1 MYRFKQFIYKTG
13 SIKGYVETCEND
25 FSPSKK
31 HYYVKVNRE
40 GKIFYLTGL
49 HGGSDGELRFVDDIE
64 FALGFTEM
72 VAIRIANMLRKKNI
86 AAFPFSLTKEA

>member
-49 HGGSDGELRFVDDIE
+49 HGGSD
-64 FALGFTEM
+64 
-72 VAIRIANMLRKKNI
+72 
-86 AAFPFSLTKEA
+86 

>member
-1 MYRFKQFIYKTG
+1 MSRHAKT
-13 SIKGYVETCEND
+13 IFAV
-25 FSPSKK
+25 KK

-72 VAIRIANMLRKKNI
+72 VAIRIANMLRQKTLRH
-86 AAFPFSLTKEA
+86 FRFL